1 MNAVL
6 EQKLRELMDEAER
19 QGAPAMY
26 TVLHLLY
33 ASYLEGHQNKFAQRC
48 CSFTPLELTQVSVTD
63 TEPSGEWPTE
73 LDPDGAREWPVQL
86 NPGGYVN

>member
-1 MNAVL
+1 MNTLL
-6 EQKLRELMDEAER
+6 EQKLRGLMDEAER

-33 ASYLEGHQNKFAQRC
+33 ASYLKGNQNKFAQHC
-48 CSFTPLELTQVSVTD
+48 CSFTPLELTQMSVTD
-63 TEPSGEWPTE
+63 KEPSEEWLAE
-73 LDPDGAREWPVQL
+73 LDLDGNKEWITQL